1 MVIQHDY
8 CSLGHDESTMSSIFF
23 SPLLWV
29 TTESDSVPHC
39 WRLQVIANTATWT
52 WSWQDVETKSVS
64 SEQDNPKTSSEI
76 QEFHMAK
83 CESISFHTVR
93 WKNCNVCL
101 LLGLHFQQCS
111 CSTMRLAKTRVRPSA
126 HSAQRQVYIGIDVQ
140 SSIEYPEARIE
151 ETNSWD
157 ITKRTRWWIAVHFCL
172 SNPFISLMNFQISL
186 LAVAFLSSA
195 GIHVA
200 SGRPGRLPR
209 WELCLYLPLRGW
221 ACHPRGR
228 TRLGRFIQF
237 SELKLF
243 DEVATRRA
251 VTGYVWP
258 TSNHLQDGRE
268 EWVENRNTCPV
279 RIALVNVSRNLG
291 LRRVWPSVFPCSLWI
306 STASF
311 ENRPD
316 DQPLKKKL
324 HIPYFSSRRCTEPL
338 MKPVDFHH
346 GLTMLNYQSD
356 DMYLMIVGFYIPSF
370 GRFITTTP
378 DQPAE

>member
-1 MVIQHDY
+1 MVIQYDY
-8 CSLGHDESTMSSIFF
+8 CSLGHDESTMSSIFQ
-23 SPLLWV
+23 SLVV

-52 WSWQDVETKSVS
+52 WSWQDVETLSVS
-64 SEQDNPKTSSEI
+64 SEQGNPQTSSEI

-93 WKNCNVCL
+93 WKKCNVCL
-101 LLGLHFQQCS
+101 LL
-111 CSTMRLAKTRVRPSA
+111 RLAKTRVRPSA
-126 HSAQRQVYIGIDVQ
+126 HRAQRQVYIGIDVQ

-157 ITKRTRWWIAVHFCL
+157 IEKKDSLVDRF
-172 SNPFISLMNFQISL
+172 PFLPVKSLNFSLMNFQISL

-291 LRRVWPSVFPCSLWI
+291 LRRVWPSVFPCSLRI

-316 DQPLKKKL
+316 DQP
-324 HIPYFSSRRCTEPL
+324 
-338 MKPVDFHH
+338 
-346 GLTMLNYQSD
+346 
-356 DMYLMIVGFYIPSF
+356 
-370 GRFITTTP
+370 
-378 DQPAE
+378 